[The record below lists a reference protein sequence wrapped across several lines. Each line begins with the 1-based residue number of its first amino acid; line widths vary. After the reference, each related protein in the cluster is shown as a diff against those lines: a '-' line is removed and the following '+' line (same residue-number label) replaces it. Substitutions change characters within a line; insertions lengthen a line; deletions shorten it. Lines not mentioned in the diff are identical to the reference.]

1 MPIERNPVAKFLA
14 DEDGAVAVIVALLLT
29 VLLGFVALGVD
40 VASLYRERAQLQS
53 VSDLAAMSAIAD
65 TDNAETRVSDVIAMN
80 SRTSASVLD
89 LTTGRFLRNP
99 ELPPGQRFTPL
110 PDGSPGINAVTVALA
125 DVAPIHFA
133 TIFSGQT
140 SVELDRRAMA
150 TRTGAASFAL
160 DSHILRLDGDRLNEG
175 LSELL
180 RASVSLSAGDIQ
192 VLAEAS
198 LNLGEL
204 LDALGNEIGFDARNP
219 AEILNAT
226 MDAAALIRAMQ
237 AILPADVASRL
248 AGISALSGG
257 VSMSVASLVGG
268 IDADLGLTADD
279 FVAGIEVA
287 ALDVIRA
294 IILTSPNQESV
305 SLDVGVSIAGVSN
318 VDATVISGE
327 PPATSGWI
335 ALGEEGVQLHRAA
348 ARIQVETELSPA
360 LLGNLGVGVSVAELR
375 LPLYVELAGSTAT
388 LERINCRLTEPTSIA
403 ARFLTAHTPLHPAN
417 GTAVAAL
424 YLGNIEMPAS
434 PTNAINPSHL
444 EFADILRLDVVIDL
458 PLLPDIVLADVTVQA
473 RSMARVGRSKVE
485 TIQFTQA
492 QITAGDTTA
501 GFGSGDLLTT
511 GIASLLS
518 PETTEFRIK
527 PEQGDLLSGVG
538 GPVIETV
545 LELLPARLLAALA
558 APLDNAIDATL
569 EAAGLHVGEG
579 DLTLTG
585 HHCEPIRLVQ

>member
-1 MPIERNPVAKFLA
+1 MAKFLA